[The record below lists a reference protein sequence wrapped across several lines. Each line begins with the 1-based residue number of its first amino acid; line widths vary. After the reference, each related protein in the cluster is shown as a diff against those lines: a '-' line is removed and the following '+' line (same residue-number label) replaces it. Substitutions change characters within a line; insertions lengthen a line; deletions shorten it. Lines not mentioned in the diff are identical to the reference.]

1 MKKMTFKKS
10 IASLYAIARFRRN
23 VRPYRDAMFST
34 NDKTIVS
41 SSMP

>member
-10 IASLYAIARFRRN
+10 IASLYAIARFRGN

-34 NDKTIVS
+34 TAKPIVS
-41 SSMP
+41 SNMP